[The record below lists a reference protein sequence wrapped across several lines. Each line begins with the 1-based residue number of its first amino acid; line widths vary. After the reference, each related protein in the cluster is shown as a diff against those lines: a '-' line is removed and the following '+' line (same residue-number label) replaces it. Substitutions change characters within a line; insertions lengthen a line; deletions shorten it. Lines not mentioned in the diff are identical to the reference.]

1 MKKILSILKVW
12 LSNLK
17 KNWFSSIIN
26 LLLYIIPIIV
36 VKKSISELVEE
47 HFLTFVLILIILFLF
62 SEYIKIKDLINTEE
76 EINTLKCNI
85 ETLENEKLELE
96 KYSEDLSMYFENL
109 PSEFLKGVS
118 KYLKL
123 KNSDRISLYILN
135 DDNFEIIGRYSENH
149 KYNKKRRSK
158 YPSNKGY
165 IAKCLENTNG
175 NPYYYIDN
183 LPETDKKKDKKKYIK
198 KIIED
203 TGMEKEEI
211 EKLSMKSRTYFT
223 RVIKGEKINRNIGVL
238 VVESINKT
246 FNITEIELNEKLE
259 ELSIPYMI
267 NLLEISSS
275 LKGGVSN
282 GE

>member
-1 MKKILSILKVW
+1 MKKILNILKVW

-26 LLLYIIPIIV
+26 LLLYIIPIII

-47 HFLTFVLILIILFLF
+47 YFLIFVLILIILFLF

-76 EINTLKCNI
+76 EINTLKYNI

-109 PSEFLKGVS
+109 PSEFLNGVS

-183 LPETDKKKDKKKYIK
+183 LPKPTNKTYTK
-198 KIIED
+198 KIAND

-211 EKLSMKSRTYFT
+211 DKLSMKSRTYFT

-246 FNITEIELNEKLE
+246 FNITEKELNEKLE

-275 LKGGVSN
+275 LKEGVSN
-282 GE
+282 EE

>member
-47 HFLTFVLILIILFLF
+47 HFLIFVLILIILFLF

-109 PSEFLKGVS
+109 PSEFLNGVS

-165 IAKCLENTNG
+165 IAKCLKNNNG
-175 NPYYYIDN
+175 KPYYYVAN
-183 LPETDKKKDKKKYIK
+183 LPKPTNIRYTK
-198 KIIED
+198 KIEND
-203 TGMEKEEI
+203 TGMTKDEI
-211 EKLSMKSRTYFT
+211 NKLSMKSRTYFT
-223 RVIKGEKINRNIGVL
+223 RVIKSEKINKNIGIL
-238 VVESINKT
+238 VIESINEK
-246 FNITEIELNEKLE
+246 FKVSEIDLNRKLE

>member
-47 HFLTFVLILIILFLF
+47 HFLIFVLILIILFLF
-62 SEYIKIKDLINTEE
+62 SEYIKIKDLI
-76 EINTLKCNI
+76 EIKRLKGDKEILKNK
-85 ETLENEKLELE
+85 NKELE
-96 KYSEDLSMYFENL
+96 KNFENLSMYFENL
-109 PSEFLKGVS
+109 PSEFLNGVS

-165 IAKCLENTNG
+165 IAKCLKNNNG
-175 NPYYYIDN
+175 KPYYYVAN
-183 LPETDKKKDKKKYIK
+183 LPKPTNKKYTK
-198 KIIED
+198 KIAND
-203 TGMEKEEI
+203 TGMTKEEI
-211 EKLSMKSRTYFT
+211 NKLSMKSRTYFT
-223 RVIKGEKINRNIGVL
+223 RVIKSEKINRNIGIL
-238 VVESINKT
+238 VVESINEK
-246 FNITEIELNEKLE
+246 FNVSEIELNRKLE

-275 LKGGVSN
+275 LKGEVLN
-282 GE
+282 GK

>member
-1 MKKILSILKVW
+1 MKKILNILKVW

-109 PSEFLKGVS
+109 PSEFLNGVS

-135 DDNFEIIGRYSENH
+135 GNKFEIIGRYSENPV
-149 KYNKKRRSK
+149 YNQKNRAE
-158 YPSNKGY
+158 YPSDKGY
-165 IAKCLENTNG
+165 IAKCLKNNNG
-175 NPYYYIDN
+175 KPYYYVAN
-183 LPETDKKKDKKKYIK
+183 LPKTTNIRYTK
-198 KIIED
+198 KIAND
-203 TGMEKEEI
+203 TGMTKEEI
-211 EKLSMKSRTYFT
+211 NKLSMKSRTYFT
-223 RVIKGEKINRNIGVL
+223 RVIKSEKINKNIGIL
-238 VVESINKT
+238 VIESINEK
-246 FNITEIELNEKLE
+246 FNVSEIELNRKLE

>member
-118 KYLKL
+118 K
-123 KNSDRISLYILN
+123 
-135 DDNFEIIGRYSENH
+135 
-149 KYNKKRRSK
+149 
-158 YPSNKGY
+158 
-165 IAKCLENTNG
+165 
-175 NPYYYIDN
+175 
-183 LPETDKKKDKKKYIK
+183 
-198 KIIED
+198 
-203 TGMEKEEI
+203 
-211 EKLSMKSRTYFT
+211 
-223 RVIKGEKINRNIGVL
+223 
-238 VVESINKT
+238 
-246 FNITEIELNEKLE
+246 
-259 ELSIPYMI
+259 
-267 NLLEISSS
+267 
-275 LKGGVSN
+275 
-282 GE
+282 